1 MDLSLFTGGAILG
14 AVIGFWNQ
22 IKSFLWSI
30 VSILIQKADITTEEA
45 HNTIIAYLYKEY
57 KHVSIYDQVFGAQNE
72 SYRTGKYGLVSYEQL
87 GKKKYDIF

>member
-45 HNTIIAYLYKEY
+45 HNTIIAYLYKE
-57 KHVSIYDQVFGAQNE
+57 
-72 SYRTGKYGLVSYEQL
+72 
-87 GKKKYDIF
+87 

>member
-45 HNTIIAYLYKEY
+45 HNTIIAYFYKEY
-57 KHVSIYDQVFGAQNE
+57 KHVSI
-72 SYRTGKYGLVSYEQL
+72 
-87 GKKKYDIF
+87 